1 MFGKPST
8 AWRTKEM
15 HRKKVAAIMVLADSQ
30 THRIKP
36 GNKITDSFCR
46 QYRLQY

>member
-15 HRKKVAAIMVLADSQ
+15 HRKKAAAIIVLADSQ
-30 THRIKP
+30 TRWIKSS
-36 GNKITDSFCR
+36 NKTTDSFYR
-46 QYRLQY
+46 QYLLQY